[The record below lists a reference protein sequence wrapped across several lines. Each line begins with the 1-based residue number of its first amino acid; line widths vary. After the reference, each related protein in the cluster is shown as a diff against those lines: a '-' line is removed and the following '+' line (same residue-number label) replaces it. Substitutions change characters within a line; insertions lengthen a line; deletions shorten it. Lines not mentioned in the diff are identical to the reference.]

1 MDMALFAAHL
11 RDLRTSHGMS
21 VETLAAAAGVSV
33 SEYHAWEDGNA
44 RPSAEQMLRVAAALG
59 IPAEDIIYG
68 GITMVPLADETTA
81 EERRAEYEAYTG
93 EEERRYRRGKRYVC
107 AIILIEAIGTLLS
120 FLLEPSGVALFAGI
134 LAAVI
139 LVFLWNGKPWAKW
152 VIVVLSGLNALAA
165 LFSLL
170 AANPFAI
177 LTLAYNITV
186 CVLLCANES
195 VSDFLSYQDS

>member
-1 MDMALFAAHL
+1 MDMTLFASHL

-21 VETLAAAAGVSV
+21 AQTLADAAGVSV
-33 SEYHAWEDGNA
+33 SEYHAWEDGNS

-68 GITMVPLADETTA
+68 GMTMMPLADDTTA
-81 EERRAEYEAYTG
+81 EQRRAEYEAYSA
-93 EEERRYRRGKRYVC
+93 EQERRYHRGKCYVIT
-107 AIILIEAIGTLLS
+107 IIIIEALGTLLS
-120 FLLEPSGVALFAGI
+120 FLLMPSGASLIAGI
-134 LAAVI
+134 FAAVI
-139 LVFLWNGKPWAKW
+139 LICLWNGKIWAKW
-152 VIVVLSGLNALAA
+152 VMVVLSGLTALAA

-177 LTLAYNITV
+177 LNLAYNIAV
-186 CVLLCANES
+186 CVLLLANES

>member
-1 MDMALFAAHL
+1 MDMTLFASHL

-21 VETLAAAAGVSV
+21 AQTLADAAGVSV

-68 GITMVPLADETTA
+68 GITMMPLSDGTSA
-81 EERRAEYEAYTG
+81 EERRAEYEAYT
-93 EEERRYRRGKRYVC
+93 EEQERRYQRGKRYVI
-107 AIILIEAIGTLLS
+107 AIIIIEAIGSLLS
-120 FLLEPSGVALFAGI
+120 FLLTPSAPSLIIGI
-134 LAAVI
+134 LAAVV
-139 LVFLWNGKPWAKW
+139 LVCLWNGKIWAKW
-152 VIVVLSGLNALAA
+152 VIVVLSGLNGLTA

-170 AANPFAI
+170 TANPFAI
-177 LTLAYNITV
+177 LSLAYSITV